1 MDQKLAKREKY
12 SGQSLI
18 NSRKLLTLILLGV
31 IFFSFNQIPLH
42 EDLLNPSGMK
52 ALDMFFSGLFSIDV
66 SRQFLGLVI
75 NATIIT
81 IAFAVCGLS
90 LALILGVPLG
100 ILASGSL
107 NSRSYARYL
116 SIVVFRA
123 ALAVFRSIHELV
135 WAWFFVAAF
144 GLSPL
149 SGILALGINYAGIL
163 GRITSELLQDLPDAP
178 INNLYSNGA
187 SNGQILIYGRLP
199 LIFPDLLSYIFYR
212 LECAIRSAA
221 ILSFVGI
228 AGIGMQIELA
238 LDDLLFGRVWTL
250 LAVLAL
256 LILAVDLWSSMV
268 RRHLAS

>member
-18 NSRKLLTLILLGV
+18 NSRKLLTLILVGV

-107 NSRSYARYL
+107 NSRSYTRYL
-116 SIVVFRA
+116 SIVSFRA
-123 ALAVFRSIHELV
+123 VLAVFRSIHELV

-212 LECAIRSAA
+212 FECAIRSAA

-268 RRHLAS
+268 RRNLAS